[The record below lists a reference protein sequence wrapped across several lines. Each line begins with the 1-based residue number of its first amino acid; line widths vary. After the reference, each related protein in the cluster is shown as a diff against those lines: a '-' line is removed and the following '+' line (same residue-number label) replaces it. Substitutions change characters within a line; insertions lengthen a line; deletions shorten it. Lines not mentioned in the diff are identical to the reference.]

1 MRDWYLRPGTTSLLL
16 TAMLLAAVIT
26 NTTEAV
32 DRDDGLNADYVRYCA
47 SCHGL
52 SGTGDGPV
60 ADQLKI
66 RPADLTRLTQR
77 YGGEFPFEH
86 VRRVIDGRPH
96 PQAPIRAHGPVEM
109 PVWGHRFESESA
121 SKHIA
126 QQRIDRLTRYIQRLQ
141 R

>member
-1 MRDWYLRPGTTSLLL
+1 MRDWYLKPGTIGLLL
-16 TAMLLAAVIT
+16 TAMLLTAVLANAA
-26 NTTEAV
+26 EAP
-32 DRDDGLNADYVRYCA
+32 DRDDALNADYVRYCA

-66 RPADLTRLTQR
+66 RPADLTRLSRR
-77 YGGEFPFEH
+77 YDGAFPFEH

-96 PQAPIRAHGPVEM
+96 PEASIRAHGPAEM
-109 PVWGHRFESESA
+109 PVWGHRFEIESA

-126 QQRIDRLTRYIQRLQ
+126 RQRINRLTRYIQTLQ